1 VVRTIRRCWKNAKNL
16 VVKFSVLACKKIE
29 PVTCRFR
36 IASATRLFSFHQE
49 HTKRSISCLLLN
61 KTGCH
66 IVNNIF
72 EYLYT
77 HYSVVPRKQWVLDWP
92 GMTTIVISQMF
103 WTSEVESSV
112 ESGANGVRNYS
123 QKCTDQLDEL
133 IDLVREKLT
142 KLQRSSI
149 GVMVVLDVH
158 ARDMTVNL
166 ADEDIRS
173 KLDFSWLAQVCQRV
187 YFCEYMCVSVCV

>member
-1 VVRTIRRCWKNAKNL
+1 M
-16 VVKFSVLACKKIE
+16 
-29 PVTCRFR
+29 
-36 IASATRLFSFHQE
+36 
-49 HTKRSISCLLLN
+49 
-61 KTGCH
+61 
-66 IVNNIF
+66 
-72 EYLYT
+72 
-77 HYSVVPRKQWVLDWP
+77 PRKQWVLDWP

-112 ESGANGVRNYS
+112 QSGANGVRNYS

-133 IDLVREKLT
+133 IDLVRGKLT

-149 GVMVVLDVH
+149 GAMVVLDVH

-166 ADEDIRS
+166 ADEDISS

-187 YFCEYMCVSVCV
+187 YVREGMCVSVCV

>member
-1 VVRTIRRCWKNAKNL
+1 
-16 VVKFSVLACKKIE
+16 
-29 PVTCRFR
+29 
-36 IASATRLFSFHQE
+36 
-49 HTKRSISCLLLN
+49 
-61 KTGCH
+61 
-66 IVNNIF
+66 
-72 EYLYT
+72 
-77 HYSVVPRKQWVLDWP
+77 VVPRKQWVLDWP

-112 ESGANGVRNYS
+112 QSGANGVRNYS

-133 IDLVREKLT
+133 IDLVRGKLT

-149 GVMVVLDVH
+149 GAMVVLDVH

-166 ADEDIRS
+166 ADEDISS

-187 YFCEYMCVSVCV
+187 YVCECMCVSVCVCEYVCVSVCA